1 MAGEMNEV
9 PDEILCNPDTMM
21 LQLSPM
27 RYVTSSLYNGQR
39 MIHIREF
46 YNVGNRLYPKK
57 GKGLALTLTQWAT
70 FVTFKEDIDE
80 KLKDMENIR
89 NVFRHIG
96 TNKYVSVNS
105 GYNFV
110 DLRLFWIP
118 PNEEGV
124 HPTRKGISLTF
135 GEWQQLKNV
144 MDAVSVFIPEID
156 ITVPCM
162 LRDDHTNVLGFMQCL
177 NCNPNTA
184 LFD

>member
-1 MAGEMNEV
+1 MAGEKKELN
-9 PDEILCNPDTMM
+9 DEIRCNPDTMM
-21 LQLSPM
+21 LQLSPT
-27 RYVTSSLYNGQR
+27 RFVTSSLYNGQR

-57 GKGLALTLTQWAT
+57 GKGLAFTLTQWAT
-70 FVTFKEDIDE
+70 FLTYKEDID
-80 KLKDMENIR
+80 KKINNMN
-89 NVFRHIG
+89 NVLNVYKHIG
-96 TNKYVSVNS
+96 SNKYVSVND

-118 PNEEGV
+118 LNEEGV

-135 GEWQQLKNV
+135 CEWRQLTYV
-144 MDAVSVFIPEID
+144 MDTLPLFIPEIE